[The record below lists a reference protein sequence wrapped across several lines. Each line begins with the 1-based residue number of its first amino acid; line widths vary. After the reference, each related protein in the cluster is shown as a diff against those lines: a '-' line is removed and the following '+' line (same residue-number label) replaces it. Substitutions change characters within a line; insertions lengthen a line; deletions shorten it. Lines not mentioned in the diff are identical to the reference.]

1 MTSAQDLTEEVFDYV
16 MLEKPFPKD
25 TNIPKETLDK
35 MKKASPLPS
44 EERSIKNVRRTL
56 T

>member
-1 MTSAQDLTEEVFDYV
+1 MCSLFAQDLTEEVFDYV

-35 MKKASPLPS
+35 MKKAGPEP
-44 EERSIKNVRRTL
+44 
-56 T
+56 